1 MVSDMLVYLIL
12 ALVVL
17 LGGIIL
23 SFKVRDELKAFSAC
37 LTLSVSF
44 AISILVFPAYVVSG
58 NDLLISLLG
67 SINYGVRAVAMNV
80 SGGMLDGLELE
91 GTIGYCYKT
100 FLYVLYVD
108 I

>member
-23 SFKVRDELKAFSAC
+23 SFKARDDLKAFSAC

-44 AISILVFPAYVVSG
+44 AISILEQKV
-58 NDLLISLLG
+58 NHKKCG
-67 SINYGVRAVAMNV
+67 SKE
-80 SGGMLDGLELE
+80 ELRKKKQVMIKN
-91 GTIGYCYKT
+91 G
-100 FLYVLYVD
+100 D
-108 I
+108 H